1 MLVALLYNAIL
12 EGELWNLEKKDINM
26 KLKLLNR

>member
-1 MLVALLYNAIL
+1 MLAALLYNAIL

-26 KLKLLNR
+26 KLKLPSR

>member
-12 EGELWNLEKKDINM
+12 EGKLWNLEKKDINM
-26 KLKLLNR
+26 KLKLPNR